1 MLKRFITFVFYLPVF
16 TLLIVAW
23 SNAMVEFSTDEKVYD
38 SVSDIPEK
46 RVGLL
51 LGTSRYV
58 LGNIPNH
65 YFFNRIEAAIE
76 LYRAGKI
83 DKIVVSGD
91 NSVKGYNEP
100 QDMMDE
106 LVKRGFPAENIYL
119 DYAGFRTFDS
129 VYRMEYIFGQ
139 KKFIIVSQEFH
150 NRRAIV
156 IAQKLNL
163 DAIGYN
169 AKDVSQ
175 YYGFKTQLREKFAR
189 TKMYLDFLFGIQPKF
204 LGEKIKIH

>member
-23 SNAMVEFSTDEKVYD
+23 SNAIVEFSTDDKVYD

-58 LGNIPNH
+58 LGSIPNH

-175 YYGFKTQLREKFAR
+175 YYGFKTQFREKFAR